1 MVEMSE
7 AANILNNAT
16 QQSLV
21 LLDEIGRGT
30 STFDGL
36 ALAYAIAQDIASN
49 IHCLCLFATHYFELT
64 ELPQMLPNI
73 ANMHLS
79 ASEHAD

>member
-7 AANILNNAT
+7 TASILNQAT
-16 QQSLV
+16 SSSLV

-36 ALAYAIAQDIASN
+36 SIAWSVSEYLAKKFNVI
-49 IHCLCLFATHYFELT
+49 LFLLRTIMSL
-64 ELPQMLPNI
+64 I
-73 ANMHLS
+73 I
-79 ASEHAD
+79 